1 MVFCCLKWDPQ
12 ICGRYL
18 SMLHSQIFFF
28 AVDEKITPHKNV
40 VPISPLEA
48 ATAVWAPISLLLMS
62 SHVEFVLYSA
72 HLVHE
77 DTHCIFTKSCT
88 SCWVYPITILLF
100 TGLHSY
106 EWIFS
111 IHRRSPYSNPSF
123 RKIPSSVSE
132 RYHET
137 IMKPTWFCLVYG
149 LHACKAWARNGFA
162 TGCPKQSKTRQN

>member
-1 MVFCCLKWDPQ
+1 MTKKNRPTDPQSEILGYNYLMVFCCLKWDPQ

-100 TGLHSY
+100 TWFHRNPLIVPNWCKITWSATVTIVRQWPKPAIVWWFLCTNHKDGL
-106 EWIFS
+106 
-111 IHRRSPYSNPSF
+111 
-123 RKIPSSVSE
+123 
-132 RYHET
+132 
-137 IMKPTWFCLVYG
+137 
-149 LHACKAWARNGFA
+149 
-162 TGCPKQSKTRQN
+162 